1 MRKNKETTTKH
12 PYFKSISLSNIRSFG
27 SKQTIELNS
36 RWNIITGEN
45 GTGKTTILKA
55 LALPLFFQN
64 RWENAFKYL
73 TLDDFRRNGGSIK
86 GEIEYEVVSM
96 LQEEKFKLSTTF
108 QDILNYKN
116 SDRFPNLN
124 ILAFGA
130 VRPISKKGISAEQ
143 EFPAFTLF
151 EENNTIWNPEEWL
164 ILAKYRVSRDPK
176 FKEILITI
184 EDCIKNIMP
193 DISEIRYP
201 REGRARV
208 EFKTPYGWVEY
219 HQLSLGTRT
228 LTSIMIEFIDRL
240 IKEYYAS
247 PISPNSLKSPFEIS
261 SILIIDEAD
270 SHLFPVLIGKSFRY
284 IEDTFPNTQ
293 FIIATNN
300 LIVLELTKEFT
311 QKNSINV
318 IKLTRNNDEINVAQ
332 ITKEVYGK
340 KYNHISK
347 QYIGGN

>member
-1 MRKNKETTTKH
+1 MRKNKEIRNSY

-64 RWENAFKYL
+64 RWENSLKYL
-73 TLDDFRRNGGSIK
+73 TLDDFRRNGGSVK
-86 GEIEYEVVSM
+86 GEIEYEVESVFPR
-96 LQEEKFKLSTTF
+96 KDFKLSTTF
-108 QDILNYKN
+108 QDILSYKDN
-116 SDRFPNLN
+116 DKFPHLN

-130 VRPISKKGISAEQ
+130 VRPISKKGISSEQ

-164 ILAKYRVSRDPK
+164 ILAKYRVSRDVK
-176 FKEILITI
+176 FKEILPII

-201 REGRARV
+201 KEGRARV

-247 PISPNSLKSPFEIS
+247 PLQINSVKSPFEIA

-270 SHLFPVLIGKSFRY
+270 SHLFPMLIGKSFRY
-284 IEDTFPNTQ
+284 IENTFPNTQ

-300 LIVLELTKEFT
+300 LAVLELTKEFT
-311 QKNSINV
+311 EKNSINV
-318 IKLTRNNDEINVAQ
+318 IRLVRNGDEVNVKN
-332 ITKEVYGK
+332 ISKDVYGK

-347 QYIGGN
+347 LYL